1 MQASNAPSKS
11 PVPFAES
18 GSKNTIP
25 VASQIGVTPG
35 LASFTDGFPP
45 LTMTPLA
52 AGGVPPYGQD
62 FNGILYFLSAAVRWQ
77 QAGGSYA
84 FDSAFS
90 SAIGGY
96 PKGALLRSSD
106 STAIFMSRV
115 DNNTVD
121 PGAGPSANWQVLAIA
136 SPKGE
141 CRLALS
147 GASLVLS
154 PFGGNQLYINGANRA
169 IPSAGVPLA
178 ATGLSVGTTY
188 YIYAYWTGSAIALE
202 ASTTGHSA
210 DSSTGVEIKTG
221 DATRTLVGMART
233 VTGPAWKDDYDQRF
247 VLSWYNRQA
256 KVARKQLV
264 ANATINTAGPAEV
277 SSNLRAEFLTWT
289 DGVSAASMTGGAQM
303 NTSTFSFRLGFDGVS
318 NLLYSACICA
328 SNTAVPLALTDL
340 SPSLSEGYHYLT
352 LAYIRSTGTDA
363 TVTGTFNGNTNTQVQ
378 VMG

>member
-1 MQASNAPSKS
+1 MQASNEPSKS

-25 VASQIGVTPG
+25 VNSQIGITPG

-45 LTMTPLA
+45 LTMTPLV
-52 AGGVPPYGQD
+52 AGGIPPRGED
-62 FNGILYFLSAAVRWQ
+62 FNGILYFLSAAARWQ

-84 FDSAFS
+84 FDSDFS
-90 SAIGGY
+90 TSVGGY
-96 PKGALLRSSD
+96 PKGAILRSAD
-106 STAIFMSRV
+106 GTALFMSRV
-115 DNNTVD
+115 ENNTVD
-121 PGAGPSANWQVLAIA
+121 PDAGPSANWQSLAIA

-147 GASLVLS
+147 GASIVLS
-154 PFGGNQLYINGANRA
+154 PFQGNQLYINGANRS
-169 IPSAGVPLA
+169 IPVAGVPLA

-188 YIYAYWTGSAIALE
+188 YIYAYWSGTAIALE
-202 ASTTGHSA
+202 ASTTGHST
-210 DSSTGVEIKTG
+210 DSATGVEIKTG

-256 KVARKQLV
+256 KAARKQLV
-264 ANATINTAGPAEV
+264 ANATINTAGPSEV
-277 SSNLRAEFLTWT
+277 SSNLRSEFLTWA

-303 NTSTFSFRLGFDGVS
+303 NASTFSFRLGFDGVS

-328 SNTAVPLALTDL
+328 SNTAVPLSLTDL
-340 SPSLSEGYHYLT
+340 SPSIAEGYHYLT
-352 LAYIRSTGTDA
+352 LSYTRSTGTDA